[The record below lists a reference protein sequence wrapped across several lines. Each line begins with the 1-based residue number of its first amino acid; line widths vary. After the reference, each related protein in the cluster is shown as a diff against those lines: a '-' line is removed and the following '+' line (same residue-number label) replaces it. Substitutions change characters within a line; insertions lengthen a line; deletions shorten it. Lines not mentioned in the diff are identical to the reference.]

1 MSQTTAF
8 IKKLSQHVNVTSEI
22 EKLIT
27 DFVLDVKKKEKKEK
41 KVKEDKPKKA
51 LNAYILFCKD
61 QRATVKSE
69 HPEMDSKQ
77 ITSELGCR
85 WGKEKQAD
93 SELFQKYKKMQ
104 CVESEEKK
112 EKKEVEKE
120 VEEVEEKKEK
130 KEKKQVKKVTKK
142 SKKEDNE

>member
-112 EKKEVEKE
+112 EVEKE
-120 VEEVEEKKEK
+120 
-130 KEKKQVKKVTKK
+130 VKKVTKK

>member
-27 DFVLDVKKKEKKEK
+27 DFVLDVKKKEKKEKKEK

-112 EKKEVEKE
+112 EVEKE
-120 VEEVEEKKEK
+120 
-130 KEKKQVKKVTKK
+130 VKKVTKK

>member
-27 DFVLDVKKKEKKEK
+27 DFVLDVKKKEKKEKKEK

-112 EKKEVEKE
+112 EVEKE
-120 VEEVEEKKEK
+120 
-130 KEKKQVKKVTKK
+130 VKKVTKK
-142 SKKEDNE
+142 SKKEDDE